1 MNNILFINFIFA
13 IQKIKTNGV
22 YIFAQNLQLKKI
34 VLPLFIFSLQI
45 QAVWY
50 HLFYYIQNMLTS
62 ILKNSISD
70 MKKDRKIIR
79 LTLATSFF
87 HSLIASLLILLN
99 INTLFARNY
108 ENWLYVGKVAE
119 FFVQEIN
126 THQVISRVLGIA
138 ILTFLAYSII
148 YPIGQA
154 AIIYYLNEKD
164 PKKKTIRHA
173 LKEGR
178 NDFFPMFEFG
188 IASLLLSPTVYRL
201 TMLKIIISDW
211 WLHWWAILVLLI
223 WFIVMITINAL
234 KVHTRYIMT
243 LEKIGIYESFIK
255 SCTLSM
261 KNIKESFKYIRIQTI
276 LLINFTFNLV
286 IIYAVP
292 LLLIY
297 LAIVFKIIQYW
308 GVKWTVYG
316 LFFFWILFGAYAS
329 SIVRAFFA
337 YFWQEIYHK
346 MSKTP

>member
-1 MNNILFINFIFA
+1 M
-13 IQKIKTNGV
+13 
-22 YIFAQNLQLKKI
+22 LK
-34 VLPLFIFSLQI
+34 
-45 QAVWY
+45 
-50 HLFYYIQNMLTS
+50 S
-62 ILKNSISD
+62 ILKNSIND

-138 ILTFLAYSII
+138 IVVFLAYSII

-154 AIIYYLNEKD
+154 AIIYYLNEKNNA
-164 PKKKTIRHA
+164 KKSIRKA
-173 LKEGR
+173 LQEGKK
-178 NDFFPMFEFG
+178 DFFPMFEFG
-188 IASLLLSPTVYRL
+188 IASLILSPTVYRL
-201 TMLKIIISDW
+201 AVLKIMVSGW
-211 WLHWWAILVLLI
+211 FHWSRTILLLI
-223 WFIVMITINAL
+223 LWFLLMMVVNAL

-243 LEKIGIYESFIK
+243 LEKKWLYDAIIK
-255 SCTLSM
+255 SCMLSM
-261 KNIKESFKYIRIQTI
+261 KDIKESFKYIRIQTI
-276 LLINFTFNLV
+276 LLINFTFNL
-286 IIYAVP
+286 ILIYAIP
-292 LLLIY
+292 LLFIY
-297 LAIVFKIIQYW
+297 LAIVFNIIQYW